1 MTRTIRRFTS
11 ITLAVVS
18 LMIVFTSC
26 SSTDP
31 SDQTGNVIFI
41 HPDGSGA
48 SMWGALRLATVGPD
62 SMLNWDRLDAMGLYR
77 SHVLNS
83 SNASSHAG
91 ATVHAFGVKI
101 PFDTYGIHPDRPFE
115 SASGKSYSILKEAQ
129 KAGHATALINSGH
142 IAEPGTG
149 VFAASWA
156 ERDETDPISARIIH
170 SGVDVILSGGESLL
184 LPVGTTGQHGAMGV
198 RQDGRNLI
206 GEADSLGYS
215 LVYTREELLALP
227 DTVSRVLGVFAAE
240 HTFNAKTEEELAAA
254 GLPLYAFDT
263 PTLAEMTQKTLEIL
277 STRNKP
283 FFMVV
288 EEEGSDNFANSN
300 NAKGTLAALHRA
312 DQAIGVALD
321 YIDLNPN
328 TLLVTAADSDAGGLE
343 VMSLR
348 DSTAFDRPLSAF
360 SSNGSPVDGRD
371 GTGTLPFVAAP
382 DARGNRLRF
391 GILWATDG
399 DVAGGVLA
407 RAHGLN
413 AHRLPNNVDNTDIYR
428 LMYMTLFGIE
438 LE

>member
-1 MTRTIRRFTS
+1 MTRNIRRFAS
-11 ITLAVVS
+11 IAIAVVS

-26 SSTDP
+26 SSTET
-31 SDQTGNVIFI
+31 SEQTGNVIFI

-62 SMLNWDRLDAMGLYR
+62 SLLNWDRLDAIGLYR

-91 ATVHAFGVKI
+91 ATVHAYGVKV
-101 PFDTYGIHPDRPFE
+101 PFDTYGIHPERPFK
-115 SASGKSYSILKEAQ
+115 SASGKPYSILKEAR

-149 VFAASWA
+149 VFAASWR
-156 ERDETDPISARIIH
+156 ERSQTDPISAQIIH
-170 SGVDVILSGGESLL
+170 SDVDVILSGGEALL
-184 LPVGTTGQHGAMGV
+184 LPSGVMGRHGAMGI

-206 GEADSLGYS
+206 EEADSLGYT
-215 LVYTREELLALP
+215 LVYTRKELLALP

-240 HTFNAKTEEELAAA
+240 HSFNAKPEEELAAA
-254 GLPLYAFDT
+254 GLSLYSSNA
-263 PTLAEMTQKTLEIL
+263 PTLAEMTQKTLAIL
-277 STRNKP
+277 STREQP

-300 NAKGTLAALHRA
+300 NARGTLEALHRA

-321 YIDLNPN
+321 HIDRNPN

-348 DSTAFDRPLSAF
+348 DSTAFDRPLPAF

-382 DARGNRLRF
+382 DARGNRFRF

-413 AHRLPNNVDNTDIYR
+413 AHRLPTNVDNTDIYR
-428 LMYMTLFGIE
+428 LMYLTLFGIE